1 MKSLLRCCLFVA
13 VLGCAAPLAVAKT
26 DPFAPLRQ
34 MPVLHDG
41 RIMPFETY
49 CREVVDAICDTT
61 SPYLRLKGA
70 IPAAELQSSDYDA
83 AKLLFPGD
91 EPRRWDA
98 VELVFS
104 WLTEPN
110 AWEEVPFLL
119 AEHDVLR
126 EELLDV
132 PVLDEE
138 GKHLKYVS
146 PRQVRDAA
154 AFQAKVEELGQQQR
168 GMAPPESDGLDKKV
182 FDLVRAYRLFRQVSF
197 SGQTVV
203 TEPVSHFLAQPS
215 RFLERLQAT
224 VQTYAGL
231 REPLGG
237 FGEFGSDFE
246 QAADALFQI
255 TKLADEAIVPVDQAE
270 KPIRE
275 LLAAAESLELKL
287 KSFRSSALAQ
297 SSEGTDA
304 AVNERA
310 LSQVR
315 QFLVEAELLHRQ
327 AQELWWS
334 LYDNAFSMG
343 GAEFAPRFL
352 PAMNPYALEAERK
365 QEDEAQPWMALPML
379 MHGSDAVLA
388 NYDQPGLERARDA
401 WNMAAETYQ
410 AARAKSEFG
419 DARTAQAL
427 QDFSNAVDG
436 LGRQIEAARRKL
448 PIQQPDEGLLEYTRY
463 PDSNVRLQAEL
474 TYNALQPFKWSWI
487 IFFVS
492 LVLLTI
498 SLGLVRG
505 PLFWSGT
512 ALLLAAAG
520 ISAYGLYLR
529 SIVTGWAPVTDM
541 YTTLIYVPVFTAIL
555 ATWFTILPLVWPG
568 LQNAWRLTAVPASWE
583 ATELTSEQREFA
595 QPSTWGLAN
604 MFCLLPRAA
613 LMAVLIAA
621 LTMKPYAA
629 GGRTIINW
637 LPNQD
642 LGEKLPDAND
652 LITWFVG
659 LCVLV
664 PTAWYLPRA
673 LTALAL
679 TPFTLRRSWRG
690 KGAELARQ
698 TIGRWPFAWSG
709 ALVGFLISA
718 ASHAP
723 FLDPGF
729 SPLMPVL
736 RDNFWLLIHVLTIVS
751 SYGAGFLAWGV
762 GNLALAWYAFGRY
775 ETVEVAELLE
785 LPPGHRP
792 AQPAAAHVT
801 DRPVYRPP
809 VACNTLANFCYR
821 ATQVAVLLLFAGT
834 ILGGLWADVSWGR
847 FWGWD
852 PKEVWALISGLVY
865 IAILHGRYAGWFGN
879 FGLCVGSVLGWS
891 AIVFSWYGVN
901 FVLGA
906 GLHSYGFGEGGQ
918 LEIALVA
925 IANWTFVGVAAVRY
939 RALSGG
945 SSDQAA
951 DEDVAEEDE
960 DSQQPQ
966 NA

>member
-1 MKSLLRCCLFVA
+1 MKSLLRCCVFVA
-13 VLGCAAPLAVAKT
+13 VLGCAARLAQAKT
-26 DPFAPLRQ
+26 DPFAALRQ

-61 SPYLRLKGA
+61 SPELRLQGA

-83 AKLLFPGD
+83 ARRLFPD
-91 EPRRWDA
+91 PEPRRWDA

-104 WLTEPN
+104 WLTEPQ
-110 AWEEVPFLL
+110 AWEETPFLV

-126 EELLDV
+126 EDLLDV

-154 AFQAKVEELGQQQR
+154 AFQARVEELGQQQR
-168 GMAPPESDGLDKKV
+168 GMAPPESGGLDQKV

-197 SGQTVV
+197 VGQTVV
-203 TEPVSHFLAQPS
+203 TEPYSRFYALPS

-255 TKLADEAIVPVDQAE
+255 TKLADEAVVPVDQAE
-270 KPIRE
+270 PPIRQ

-287 KSFRSSALAQ
+287 TSFRSSALEQ
-297 SSEGTDA
+297 GSHGTDP

-315 QFLVEAELLHRQ
+315 QFVVEARLLRRQ

-343 GAEFAPRFL
+343 GAEFAPRVL
-352 PAMNPYALEAERK
+352 PALNPYALEQERN

-379 MHGSDAVLA
+379 LHGSDALLA
-388 NYDQPGLERARDA
+388 SYDQPALQRARDA
-401 WNMAAETYQ
+401 WRRAATSYQ
-410 AARAKSEFG
+410 EARTTSQFG
-419 DARTAQAL
+419 DAQTAQAL
-427 QDFSNAVDG
+427 QEFSDAVRG
-436 LGRQIEAARRKL
+436 LGEHIEAARRKL
-448 PIQQPDEGLLEYTRY
+448 PVQQPDEGLLEYTQY
-463 PDSNVRLQAEL
+463 PASDARLQAEL
-474 TYNALQPFKWSWI
+474 KYNALQPFKWSWI
-487 IFFVS
+487 IFFTS

-498 SLGLVRG
+498 SLGLLRG

-541 YTTLIYVPVFTAIL
+541 YTTLIYVPVFTAVL

-568 LQNAWRLTAVPASWE
+568 LQNAWRLTAVPGSWE
-583 ATELTSEQREFA
+583 ATDLTDEQRTFA

-604 MFCLLPRAA
+604 LFSLLPRAV
-613 LMAVLIAA
+613 LMAALFNV
-621 LTMKPYAA
+621 LTMQPYAA
-629 GGRTIINW
+629 GGRTIINL

-642 LGEKLPDAND
+642 LGEALPDAND

-659 LCVLV
+659 WCVLV
-664 PTAWYLPRA
+664 PAVWYLPRVA
-673 LTALAL
+673 TALAL

-690 KGAELARQ
+690 KGQELARQ
-698 TIGRWPFAWSG
+698 VMGRWPFAWSG
-709 ALVGFLISA
+709 ALVGFMISA

-762 GNLALAWYAFGRY
+762 GNLALGWYAFGRY
-775 ETVEVAELLE
+775 EVVEPSERPA
-785 LPPGHRP
+785 GHQP
-792 AQPAAAHVT
+792 AQPAASPTAGKPTYH
-801 DRPVYRPP
+801 PP
-809 VACNTLANFCYR
+809 AACQTLANFCYR

-865 IAILHGRYAGWFGN
+865 IAILHGRFAGWFGN
-879 FGLCVGSVLGWS
+879 FGLCVGSVLGWT

-906 GLHSYGFGEGGQ
+906 GLHSYGFGQGGQ
-918 LEIALVA
+918 LEVALIT

-945 SSDQAA
+945 SSDSEA
-951 DEDVAEEDE
+951 DEDVARADE
-960 DSQQPQ
+960 DSPQPQ
-966 NA
+966 NV